1 MTEHA
6 CLCLN
11 CIAATRKLTSYS
23 FHDISATLKVPE
35 VVTQLTDSTVE
46 MIGCIFWAMSVC
58 LPILTGQTIFNVEKG
73 KSLRRDPEKGVFYA
87 HFKSHQHHR
96 LDVSPIKRTSFWNRQ
111 ECAQDCTHTKSCFSF
126 NLASR
131 TDLHGKLI
139 CELLP
144 SDLYAES
151 DKFGAD
157 ANFNHFSIKVNAIC
171 FCCTE
176 LVLVHPVTFARSCII
191 RMMQN
196 PWNLYYIFPVPN
208 NNINIRLNYILAVSP
223 EVFIILSRKKTFIM
237 SWAILSSWSRP

>member
-46 MIGCIFWAMSVC
+46 MIGRIFWAMSVC
-58 LPILTGQTIFNVEKG
+58 LPILTGQNIFNVEKG

-96 LDVSPIKRTSFWNRQ
+96 LDVSTIKRTSFWNRQ

-171 FCCTE
+171 FWLHWAFFCPSSYIRAIMHNSDDAKSMKFIFYFSSSPTTT
-176 LVLVHPVTFARSCII
+176 PTSGWII
-191 RMMQN
+191 
-196 PWNLYYIFPVPN
+196 Y
-208 NNINIRLNYILAVSP
+208 
-223 EVFIILSRKKTFIM
+223 
-237 SWAILSSWSRP
+237 